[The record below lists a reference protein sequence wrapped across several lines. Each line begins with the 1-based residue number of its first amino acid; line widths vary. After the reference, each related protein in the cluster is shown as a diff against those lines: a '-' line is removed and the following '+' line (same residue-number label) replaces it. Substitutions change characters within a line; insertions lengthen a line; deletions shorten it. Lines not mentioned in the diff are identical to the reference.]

1 MGPVD
6 LPLNHISQSVTGLTV
21 AIQWPLQTWERDSL
35 LLMQDVKQMSVHVRC
50 LFRITQ
56 GFSLI
61 TYQDPAFK
69 VLFLD
74 ELSKYI

>member
-1 MGPVD
+1 MGLVD
-6 LPLNHISQSVTGLTV
+6 PLEASQDYPWLSNLR
-21 AIQWPLQTWERDSL
+21 ERFTFAHARC
-35 LLMQDVKQMSVHVRC
+35 KTSVHVRC
-50 LFRITQ
+50 LFGITQ

-61 TYQDPAFK
+61 TYQDPAFN